1 MAAETVLVVDDNPMS
16 LKLTRI
22 LLVNEGYKVVTAGS
36 LVDAVEL
43 LRSLSP
49 DLVLADLASP
59 GMDGLELTRRLKQ
72 DEKTRA
78 LLVMAVA
85 KPGDEQKAFD
95 AGCDAYVAKPFD
107 ALAPRVRALLDGR
120 ATDGGA

>member
-1 MAAETVLVVDDNPMS
+1 MAAETVLVVDDNPVS

-36 LVDAVEL
+36 VVDAVEL

-59 GMDGLELTRRLKQ
+59 DMDGLELARRLRQ

-78 LLVMAVA
+78 LLVMAAA
-85 KPGDEQKAFD
+85 KPGDEQKAID
-95 AGCDAYVAKPFD
+95 AIQG
-107 ALAPRVRALLDGR
+107 LL
-120 ATDGGA
+120 GGKKD